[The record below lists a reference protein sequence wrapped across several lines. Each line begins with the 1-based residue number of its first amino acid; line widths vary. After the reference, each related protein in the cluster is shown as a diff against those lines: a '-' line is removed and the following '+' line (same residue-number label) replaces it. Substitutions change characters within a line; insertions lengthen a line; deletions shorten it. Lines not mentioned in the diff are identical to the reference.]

1 MVLYFTSGEMMKR
14 EVLKKERR
22 RYKKRKEP
30 NGRFR

>member
-1 MVLYFTSGEMMKR
+1 MIRR
-14 EVLKKERR
+14 EVLKKEMK

>member
-1 MVLYFTSGEMMKR
+1 MIRR